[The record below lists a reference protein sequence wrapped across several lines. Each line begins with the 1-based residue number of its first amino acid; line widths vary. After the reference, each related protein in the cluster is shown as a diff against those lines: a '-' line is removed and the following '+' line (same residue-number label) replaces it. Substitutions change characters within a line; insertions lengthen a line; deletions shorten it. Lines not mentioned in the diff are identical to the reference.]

1 MMTIL
6 KPKSKKEALKFTGV
20 YTPQWI
26 HAFLSTYGIA
36 KSTTKSDLLRKI
48 IEDWIR
54 LKKTEISE
62 TELLQEIIL
71 NAKLQWKLEKSL
83 SPNSNPFVYKKKIE
97 RELRIKG
104 VEEQHINYII
114 RELE

>member
-36 KSTTKSDLLRKI
+36 KSTTKSNLLRMI

-54 LKKTEISE
+54 QKKAEMSE
-62 TELLQEIIL
+62 TELLQEIIQ
-71 NAKLQWKLEKSL
+71 NAKMQWKMEKTI
-83 SPNSNPFVYKKKIE
+83 SPNSNPFIYKKKIE
-97 RELRIKG
+97 RELRMKG
-104 VEEQHINYII
+104 VEEQHIAYII
-114 RELE
+114 KELE